1 MLKEVH
7 TTPDDKLHLLK
18 EEMNPRNA
26 VASIDLMELER
37 YCTRYIVVDISSYV
51 TDFIGNHA
59 FPPSCNRLEDKT
71 ENHSFCVITN
81 DRVHYFSAEN
91 SEEMFRWI
99 DLLSPQVLVVRG
111 QGLGISG

>member
-37 YCTRYIVVDISSYV
+37 YVVDICSS
-51 TDFIGNHA
+51 N
-59 FPPSCNRLEDKT
+59 
-71 ENHSFCVITN
+71 
-81 DRVHYFSAEN
+81 
-91 SEEMFRWI
+91 
-99 DLLSPQVLVVRG
+99 
-111 QGLGISG
+111 